1 MNDDLTAED
10 DGQSG
15 IKKLPLAAALVALIG
30 LVDAVYLT
38 VKHFRNEVVPCS
50 LVEGCEKV
58 LSSAY
63 AEIGGVPIAAFGA
76 AAYFLAF
83 SFAVLAA
90 YGNRMTWTLFRIQV
104 TLMAAYTLWLLYLQ
118 AFVIGAFCQFCLI
131 SAATTLILF
140 GFAIFVRS
148 GSRT

>member
-10 DGQSG
+10 EGSPG
-15 IKKLPLAAALVALIG
+15 VRKLPLAAALVALIG
-30 LVDAVYLT
+30 LIDAVYLT
-38 VKHFRNEVVPCS
+38 VKHLRNEVVPCS

-58 LSSAY
+58 LSSSY

-76 AAYFLAF
+76 VAYFLAF

-90 YGNRMTWTLFRIQV
+90 YGNRMTWTLFRVQV

-140 GFAIFVRS
+140 GFAIFVRF